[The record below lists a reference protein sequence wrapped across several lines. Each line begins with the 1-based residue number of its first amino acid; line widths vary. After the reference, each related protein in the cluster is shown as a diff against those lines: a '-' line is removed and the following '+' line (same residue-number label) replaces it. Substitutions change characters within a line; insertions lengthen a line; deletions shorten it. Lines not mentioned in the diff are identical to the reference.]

1 MKRILF
7 LALHRPGRSP
17 SQRFRFEQYMD
28 LMQGNEFIC
37 DFSYLI
43 SERDD
48 GVFYGKGQFLSKL
61 EILLKSIARRFRE
74 VIRSD
79 LYDLIFVQRECF
91 MLGTSLLEKLFARKT
106 KIIFD
111 FDDSIW
117 LPNVSEGNKKLWFL
131 KNSNKTKDIIRVS
144 NMVLA
149 GNNYLA
155 DYARQ
160 FNPNVKVFPTT
171 IDTDQYI
178 PVHNPTGKICIGWS
192 GSVSTIQH
200 FEHVIPVLKK
210 IKEKYA
216 NQVVFKVIGDESYQ
230 NKELGIIGLPWDI
243 ESEIIE
249 LSSFDIGIMPLP
261 DNEWTR
267 GKCGLKGLQY
277 MALETATVMSPVG
290 VNSEIVSNGENGFL
304 ADSVHDWIDKLSKLI
319 EDKNLRIKL
328 GQEGRKTV
336 ISKYSVKALSK
347 QYINY
352 FCEAIDQTKN
362 HL

>member
-28 LMQGNEFIC
+28 LMEGNGFIC

-43 SERDD
+43 SEGGDN
-48 GVFYGKGQFLSKL
+48 VFYGKGKFLSKL
-61 EILLKSIARRFRE
+61 EILLESIARRCRE

-79 LYDLIFVQRECF
+79 LYDLIFIQRECF
-91 MLGTSLLEKLFARKT
+91 MLGTSLLEKLFARKS

-117 LPNVSEGNKKLWFL
+117 LPNVSEGNKRLGFL
-131 KNSNKTKDIIRVS
+131 KNSSKTKDIIRVS

-160 FNPNVKVFPTT
+160 FNSNVKVVPTT

-178 PVHNPTGKICIGWS
+178 RNHNPTGRICIGWS
-192 GSVSTIQH
+192 GSVSTIEH
-200 FEHVIPVLKK
+200 FEHAIPFLKK
-210 IKEKYA
+210 IKEKYG

-230 NKELGIIGLPWDI
+230 NQELGITGSPWEI
-243 ESEIIE
+243 ESEIRE

-261 DNEWTR
+261 DNEWTK

-290 VNSEIVSNGENGFL
+290 VNCEIVSNGENGFL
-304 ADSVHDWIDKLSKLI
+304 ADSVDDWVEKLSQLI
-319 EDKNLRIKL
+319 EDESLRNKF
-328 GQEGRKTV
+328 GKEGRKTV
-336 ISKYSVKALSK
+336 IKRYSVKALSDK
-347 QYINY
+347 YVNY
-352 FCEAIDQTKN
+352 FHEAINGKS
-362 HL
+362 